1 MPKRTLTGTS
11 NREPQDYDKYHGNIR
26 TLVRQFPSYSYCII
40 GMPFGVPISTFLSSM
55 AMMRANGA
63 SVALQTRLPNK
74 VPFPQR
80 ETRKWSCEK
89 YCPRAKEALDKRLL
103 VRDISAMSLQPNV
116 LSACSDIYFPRT
128 KWKHMKAAVFAGR
141 LWVSMLVA
149 RKADHTVI

>member
-1 MPKRTLTGTS
+1 MLKRTLTGTS
-11 NREPQDYDKYHGNIR
+11 NRAPQDYDKYHGNIR

-40 GMPFGVPISTFLSSM
+40 GMPFGVPFQPFKFK

-80 ETRKWSCEK
+80 ETPKWSCEK

-103 VRDISAMSLQPNV
+103 V
-116 LSACSDIYFPRT
+116 
-128 KWKHMKAAVFAGR
+128 
-141 LWVSMLVA
+141 
-149 RKADHTVI
+149 